1 MAKPATRDILKK
13 DLNGKTVESH
23 LHEIIAAL
31 VTHNRQDALTSFEV
45 LSRFIKTGAASADIG
60 EPEGVGKTV
69 DAIFASRK
77 VPTSGEGEEA
87 AAVELKGVP
96 NVTAELDLT
105 KWAGFGFSAADVQA
119 LSCSFMH
126 LAGKEEVGE
135 KVRFWGKILGQKADY
150 IVAEGKFAGEP
161 PEVTEED
168 QAEGGMASEMPG
180 AQGMNFYTYW
190 VTTTIYATADDW
202 VMLPLAKPA
211 QVVASRKVKK
221 ILTGDLNA
229 PVVTQPYFPGKEDHL
244 LRAMIADISA
254 NTILAPAGKFV
265 KPEGGEGDDARVV
278 QEASEADPDKPFVM
292 PPAKQLVSLDAWVHS
307 RENILGSGKTMPVTE
322 EDKEAAIAAAGD
334 DEAAIAQAKRL
345 MDETMKNDPMIPPLL
360 PVSTDTPPEGMTASW
375 SVTRVCDPAEMTV
388 PIPAAEEGAPTS
400 KTISNAVVAVKSM
413 VWPGAVTVCRNEE
426 FVSVYMGYGHKVG
439 TYFPVA
445 PPEVLDEPEDFED
458 GPEPQAG
465 PAVVDDDAP
474 PG

>member
-87 AAVELKGVP
+87 APAELKGVP

-126 LAGKEEVGE
+126 LAGKEGIEQ
-135 KVRFWGKILGQKADY
+135 VRFWGKILGQKADY
-150 IVAEGKFAGEP
+150 IVAEGKFAGDP

-244 LRAMIADISA
+244 LRAMIADISS

-278 QEASEADPDKPFVM
+278 QEASEADPEKPFVM

-307 RENILGSGKTMPVTE
+307 RENILGSGKTVGV
-322 EDKEAAIAAAGD
+322 DKEAAIAAAGD
-334 DEAAIAQAKRL
+334 EPEAIAQATRL
-345 MDETMKNDPMIPPLL
+345 VEETLKNDPFIDPLL
-360 PVSTDTPPEGMTASW
+360 PVSMDKPPEGMTTSW

-388 PIPAAEEGAPTS
+388 PDKPSDDGAPTS

-465 PAVVDDDAP
+465 PAVVEDD
-474 PG
+474 GGGG

>member
-77 VPTSGEGEEA
+77 VPMGEGEDA
-87 AAVELKGVP
+87 GPSDLKGVP

-126 LAGKEEVGE
+126 LAGKEGIEQ
-135 KVRFWGKILGQKADY
+135 VRFWGKILGQKADY
-150 IVAEGKFAGEP
+150 IVAEGKFAGEQ
-161 PEVTEED
+161 PEVTDEEK
-168 QAEGGMASEMPG
+168 AEGGMEKEMPG
-180 AQGMNFYTYW
+180 EQGMNFYTYW

-244 LRAMIADISA
+244 LRAMIADISS

-278 QEASEADPDKPFVM
+278 QEASEADPEKPFVM

-307 RENILGSGKTMPVTE
+307 RENILGSGKTVGV
-322 EDKEAAIAAAGD
+322 DKDAAIAAAGD
-334 DEAAIAQAKRL
+334 EPEAIAQATRL
-345 MDETMKNDPMIPPLL
+345 VEETLKNDPFIDPLL
-360 PVSTDTPPEGMTASW
+360 PVSMDKPPEGMTTSW

-388 PIPAAEEGAPTS
+388 PDKPSDDGAPTS

-413 VWPGAVTVCRNEE
+413 VWPGAVTVCRNGE

-465 PAVVDDDAP
+465 PAVVEDD
-474 PG
+474 GGGG

>member
-87 AAVELKGVP
+87 APAELKGVP

-126 LAGKEEVGE
+126 LAGKEGVEQ
-135 KVRFWGKILGQKADY
+135 VRFWGKILGQKADY
-150 IVAEGKFAGEP
+150 IVAEGKFGGEP

-168 QAEGGMASEMPG
+168 QTEGGMASEMPG

-265 KPEGGEGDDARVV
+265 KPEGGEGEDARVV

-307 RENILGSGKTMPVTE
+307 RENILGSGKTMPVTDA
-322 EDKEAAIAAAGD
+322 DKEAAIAAAGD

-360 PVSTDTPPEGMTASW
+360 PVSTDKPPEGMTASW

-388 PIPAAEEGAPTS
+388 PDKPNDDGAPTS

-465 PAVVDDDAP
+465 PAVVDDAGD
-474 PG
+474 GG

>member
-87 AAVELKGVP
+87 AAAELKGVP

-126 LAGKEEVGE
+126 LAGKEGVEQ
-135 KVRFWGKILGQKADY
+135 VRFWGKILGQKADY
-150 IVAEGKFAGEP
+150 IVAEGKFAGEQ
-161 PEVTEED
+161 PEVTDEEK
-168 QAEGGMASEMPG
+168 AEGGMEKEMPG
-180 AQGMNFYTYW
+180 EQGMNFYTYW

-265 KPEGGEGDDARVV
+265 KGEGGEGGDDRAVL
-278 QEASEADPDKPFVM
+278 EASEADAEKPFVM

-307 RENILGSGKTMPVTE
+307 RENILGSGKTLGVNK
-322 EDKEAAIAAAGD
+322 EDAIAAAGD
-334 DEAAIAQAKRL
+334 EPEAIAQATRL
-345 MDETMKNDPMIPPLL
+345 VEETLKNDPFIDPLL
-360 PVSTDTPPEGMTASW
+360 PVSMDKPPEGMTASW

-388 PIPAAEEGAPTS
+388 PDKPSDDGAPTS

-465 PAVVDDDAP
+465 PAVVEDD
-474 PG
+474 GGGG

>member
-77 VPTSGEGEEA
+77 VPMGEGEDA
-87 AAVELKGVP
+87 GPSDLKGVP

-126 LAGKEEVGE
+126 LAGKEGVEQ
-135 KVRFWGKILGQKADY
+135 VRFWGKILGQKADY
-150 IVAEGKFAGEP
+150 IVAEGKFAGEQ
-161 PEVTEED
+161 PEVTDEEK
-168 QAEGGMASEMPG
+168 AEGGMEKEMPG
-180 AQGMNFYTYW
+180 EQGMNFYTYW

-265 KPEGGEGDDARVV
+265 KGEGGDDRAVL
-278 QEASEADPDKPFVM
+278 EASEADAEKPFVM

-307 RENILGSGKTMPVTE
+307 RENILGSGKTMGVNK
-322 EDKEAAIAAAGD
+322 EDAIAAAGD
-334 DEAAIAQAKRL
+334 EPEAIAQATRL
-345 MDETMKNDPMIPPLL
+345 VEETLKNDPFIDPLL
-360 PVSTDTPPEGMTASW
+360 PVSMDKPPEGMTTSW

-388 PIPAAEEGAPTS
+388 PDKPSDDGAPTS

-465 PAVVDDDAP
+465 PAVVEDD
-474 PG
+474 GGGG

>member
-1 MAKPATRDILKK
+1 
-13 DLNGKTVESH
+13 
-23 LHEIIAAL
+23 
-31 VTHNRQDALTSFEV
+31 
-45 LSRFIKTGAASADIG
+45 
-60 EPEGVGKTV
+60 
-69 DAIFASRK
+69 
-77 VPTSGEGEEA
+77 
-87 AAVELKGVP
+87 
-96 NVTAELDLT
+96 
-105 KWAGFGFSAADVQA
+105 
-119 LSCSFMH
+119 MH
-126 LAGKEEVGE
+126 LAGKEGVEQ
-135 KVRFWGKILGQKADY
+135 VRFWGKILGQKADY
-150 IVAEGKFAGEP
+150 IVAEGKFAGEQ
-161 PEVTEED
+161 PEVTDEEK
-168 QAEGGMASEMPG
+168 AEGGMEKEMPG
-180 AQGMNFYTYW
+180 EQGMNFYTYW

-265 KPEGGEGDDARVV
+265 KGEGGEGGDDRAVL
-278 QEASEADPDKPFVM
+278 EASEADAEKPFVM

-307 RENILGSGKTMPVTE
+307 RENILGSGKTMGVNK
-322 EDKEAAIAAAGD
+322 EDAIAAAGD
-334 DEAAIAQAKRL
+334 EPEAIAQATRL
-345 MDETMKNDPMIPPLL
+345 VEETLKNDPFIDPLL
-360 PVSTDTPPEGMTASW
+360 PVSMDKPPEGMTASW

-388 PIPAAEEGAPTS
+388 PDKPSDDGAPTS

-465 PAVVDDDAP
+465 PAVVEDD
-474 PG
+474 GGGG